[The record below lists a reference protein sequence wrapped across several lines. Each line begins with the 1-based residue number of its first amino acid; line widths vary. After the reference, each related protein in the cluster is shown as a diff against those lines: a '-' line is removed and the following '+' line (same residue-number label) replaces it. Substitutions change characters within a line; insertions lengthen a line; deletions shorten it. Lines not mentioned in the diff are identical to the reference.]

1 MIHANQ
7 WVSLS
12 TSTSPLKRHT
22 RNPSGEDRKR
32 ELVIFSITILVNC
45 LGASFAFPW
54 HKIKKHCDSAQ
65 KFRRN
70 NNPSKTAQTNLND
83 PLKLH

>member
-12 TSTSPLKRHT
+12 ASTSRPKT
-22 RNPSGEDRKR
+22 A
-32 ELVIFSITILVNC
+32 IFSITILVKC

-54 HKIKKHCDSAQ
+54 HKIKKHCEPAQ
-65 KFRRN
+65 KFRHN
-70 NNPSKTAQTNLND
+70 NSQSKTAQNNLHD